1 MMVADSEALKV
12 VCEILSKLPGIGEE
26 FQIRLNHRK
35 LLDGMMQLCGVPDAK
50 LRPICS
56 AIDKLD
62 KETWETVKDEMVS
75 TKGLDPAVADR
86 LGELVKIKGEPRA
99 VMAKL
104 RTVPGFA
111 EHPQAGEGLRQLEV
125 LFRYL
130 SAMNC
135 LSKINFDLSLARG
148 LDYYTGVIYEAAQT
162 GESRVG
168 SIAAGGRYDGLV
180 GMFSGREVPAV
191 GVSIGIERIL
201 TIMEDHAKG
210 KIRRNITQVYVG
222 SVNRKLPATAS
233 EEEKNAEA
241 ARIASSDALLL
252 LRLQLS
258 ASLWEAGI
266 PTEYSF
272 LLNPGYNAQLKAVSG
287 QAIPHT
293 VWIYEDDLDSGV
305 AGVAAPAAGA
315 GAEAASSSSGAVP
328 SVLKTVRM
336 RKDGKDEKMSV
347 PEAIQLLQK
356 NIAAQQAQQQ

>member
-1 MMVADSEALKV
+1 MVADSEALKV

-62 KETWETVKDEMVS
+62 KESWETVKDEMVS
-75 TKGLDPAVADR
+75 VKGLDVAVADR

-104 RTVPGFA
+104 RTVAGFA
-111 EHPQAGEGLRQLEV
+111 EHPQAGEGLRQLEI

-130 SAMNC
+130 GAMNC

-201 TIMEDHAKG
+201 TIMEDHARG

-222 SVNRKLPATAS
+222 SVNRKLPASAS
-233 EEEKNAEA
+233 EEEKAAEA
-241 ARIASSDALLL
+241 ARLASSDALLL

-258 ASLWEAGI
+258 TCLWDVGI

-272 LLNPGYNAQLKAVSG
+272 LLNPGYNAQVKAVSA
-287 QAIPHT
+287 QAIPNT
-293 VWIYEDDLDSGV
+293 VWIYEDDLEAGV
-305 AGVAAPAAGA
+305 AGAAPAAA
-315 GAEAASSSSGAVP
+315 AEAASSSSAGAA
-328 SVLKTVRM
+328 SVLHTLRL

-347 PEAIQLLQK
+347 AEAIALLQK
-356 NIAAQQAQQQ
+356 NIAAQQAAQQQ